1 MTDDGPASTATMIV
15 PRLCL
20 WGLPANMWILS
31 LREVRRRLFYAIAFL
46 LQPCVFFPQT
56 RELLL
61 EMFVIDL
68 LLLTRSPVLCPDP
81 GMQRLFMHPEVA
93 RCLCNGLIRLDHQC
107 DGALLACRGIFSRR
121 RLTHRTHL

>member
-1 MTDDGPASTATMIV
+1 MTDDGHVSTATMIV

-20 WGLPANMWILS
+20 WGVPANMWILS

-81 GMQRLFMHPEVA
+81 GMQRMFIA
-93 RCLCNGLIRLDHQC
+93 
-107 DGALLACRGIFSRR
+107 
-121 RLTHRTHL
+121 